1 MENGIRKMWLT
12 MSEGRLREHLTQRL
26 RIPSPIAERTIA
38 QVMALKS
45 ERRKAAI
52 KSGQSRSLWEEF
64 FEAPRHEAAIVRVLK
79 AQLKKQGG
87 EGTAKWHALTL
98 YGDVINTVIAKL
110 KAESKARN
118 ATPAKLPSLL
128 HAEGFTLPRN
138 DGSHWTDYV
147 KNSDLKRVRDL
158 FNSLPPP
165 TRGKNKTP
173 FERMLPPKTYKKRKA
188 LVSARLEADLA
199 ATERELEVTHDPD
212 RIKLLS
218 DQIDKMCRA
227 QFILDQHKRNTPLPL
242 TWHGL
247 VS

>member
-26 RIPSPIAERTIA
+26 RLPSSVAERMIA
-38 QVMALKS
+38 QVVTLKS

-128 HAEGFTLPRN
+128 HTDGFTLPRG

-147 KNSDLKRVRDL
+147 KNSDLVRVREM
-158 FNSLPPP
+158 FNALPPP

-218 DQIDKMCRA
+218 DQIDKMYRA